1 MYEFL
6 LSKIENNK
14 IFEGK
19 SSNALGWIQL
29 LMKLAN
35 HPSLVAD
42 EDPMA
47 KENNPK
53 GRRPANGSSTSS
65 TNYKEDNG
73 CMAESLYGVS
83 KFLPYDTSNNCHSF
97 GR

>member
-35 HPSLVAD
+35 HPRLVAD

-47 KENNPK
+47 KENNSK
-53 GRRPANGSSTSS
+53 GRRPANNSNPNTS
-65 TNYKEDNG
+65 YKEDHG

-83 KFLPYDTSNNCHSF
+83 KFLPYEASNGYQSF

>member
-14 IFEGK
+14 ILEGK

-35 HPSLVAD
+35 HPRLVAD

-47 KENNPK
+47 KLEQNKSRRTNNN
-53 GRRPANGSSTSS
+53 A
-65 TNYKEDNG
+65 NYKETDTG
-73 CMAESLYGVS
+73 CMTESLYGVS
-83 KFLPYDTSNNCHSF
+83 KFLPYDGGYQGNTMM

>member
-35 HPSLVAD
+35 HPRLVAD

-47 KENNPK
+47 KENNSK
-53 GRRPANGSSTSS
+53 GRRPANNSNSN

-83 KFLPYDTSNNCHSF
+83 KFLPYEASNGYQSF